1 VSAPTKPDD
10 PAPAVTVLTP
20 TVLRRWALPE
30 PAGGAKASRGTALVV
45 GGSRGTPGA
54 VLLAGVAALR
64 AGAGVLQLG
73 APASTATA
81 LGVSVPEAL
90 AMPLA
95 ETAAGCV
102 SSAAVDDLEA
112 VLRAADAVL
121 VGPGLFDGEKPIQ
134 DLVEALLERVGAEAA
149 VVLDG
154 YALRGLR
161 RETVAPLAGRL
172 VLTPNSGEAAGLLAG
187 VPDAP
192 DLEEDPAGAAA
203 ALAAHLDAVVTLGG
217 RVAAADGGLWIDG
230 SGHAGLGTS
239 GSGDVLAGLV
249 VGLLARGASPAQAA
263 CWATHVH
270 ATAGERLGARISHVG
285 FLARE
290 LLDEAPLVLAELMR

>member
-1 VSAPTKPDD
+1 MSDPTRSDHGP
-10 PAPAVTVLTP
+10 PSGTVITPAV
-20 TVLRRWALPE
+20 LREWALPA
-30 PAGGAKASRGTALVV
+30 PRGGAKASRGTALVV

-73 APASTATA
+73 APASIATA
-81 LGVSVPEAL
+81 LGVSVPESLAL
-90 AMPLA
+90 PLP
-95 ETAAGCV
+95 ESPAGCV
-102 SSAAVDDLEA
+102 AADAVDDLA
-112 VLRAADAVL
+112 QVLPAADAVL
-121 VGPGLFDGEKPIQ
+121 VGPGLFDDEPALQ
-134 DLVEALLERVGAEAA
+134 ALVTAVLGRVRDDAT

-154 YALRGLR
+154 YALRGL
-161 RETVAPLAGRL
+161 EPGTVAALGGRL
-172 VLTPNSGEAAGLLAG
+172 VVTPNAGETEALLDG

-192 DLEEDPAGAAA
+192 EPGTEAAA
-203 ALAAHLDAVVTLGG
+203 AAVAERLDAVVASGG
-217 RVAAADGGLWIDG
+217 RIVTPDGRRWADG

-249 VGLLARGASPAQAA
+249 VGLLARGATPAQAA

-270 ATAGERLGARISHVG
+270 ATAGERLGTRISHVG

-290 LLDEAPLVLAELMR
+290 LLDEAPLVMAELSS

>member
-1 VSAPTKPDD
+1 
-10 PAPAVTVLTP
+10 
-20 TVLRRWALPE
+20 VLRGWALPE
-30 PAGGAKASRGTALVV
+30 PTGGAKASRGTALVV

-64 AGAGVLQLG
+64 AGAGVLQMG
-73 APASTATA
+73 GPASIATA
-81 LGVSVPEAL
+81 LGISVPEAL
-90 AMPLA
+90 ALPLP

-102 SSAAVDDLEA
+102 SAAAVDDLEA
-112 VLRAADAVL
+112 VLPAADAVL
-121 VGPGLFDGEKPIQ
+121 IGPGLFDGEGPIQ
-134 DLVEALLERVGAEAA
+134 DLVEALVERVGGEAT

-161 RETVAPLAGRL
+161 RETVAPLGGRL

-187 VPDAP
+187 LPDAP
-192 DLEEDPAGAAA
+192 DLDEDPAGTAAA
-203 ALAAHLDAVVTLGG
+203 IAAQLDAVVTLGG
-217 RVAAADGGLWIDG
+217 RVTAADGRHWIDG

-290 LLDEAPLVLAELMR
+290 ILDEAPLVLAELMR